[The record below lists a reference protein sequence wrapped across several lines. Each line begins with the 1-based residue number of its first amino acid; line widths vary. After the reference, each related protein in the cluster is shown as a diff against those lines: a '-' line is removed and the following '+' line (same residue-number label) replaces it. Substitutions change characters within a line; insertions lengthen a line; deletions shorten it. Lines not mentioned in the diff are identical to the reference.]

1 MPALDN
7 RKGTSYS
14 ENSLRPRARERRNE
28 VGALWVGGV
37 TSPVWALVVA
47 VCLSG
52 PHQGLAGGERQVCDP
67 LHQSVGLSSKETLPF

>member
-47 VCLSG
+47 VCLG
-52 PHQGLAGGERQVCDP
+52 QVLAGGERQVCDP